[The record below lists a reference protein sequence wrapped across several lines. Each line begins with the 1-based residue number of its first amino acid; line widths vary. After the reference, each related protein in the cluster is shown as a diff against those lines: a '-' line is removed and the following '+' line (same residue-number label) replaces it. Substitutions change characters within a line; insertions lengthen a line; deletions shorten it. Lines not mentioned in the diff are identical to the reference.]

1 MEQLQGTNA
10 LVTGAAGGL
19 GHAIARALAA
29 ERVNLV
35 LADLPGIVRG
45 EKGTLIGGGFG
56 AVEFHPASG
65 RAA

>member
-35 LADLPGIVRG
+35 LSDLPDTPFLDELAEELRARGVR
-45 EKGTLIGGGFG
+45 
-56 AVEFHPASG
+56 S
-65 RAA
+65 RR

>member
-1 MEQLQGTNA
+1 MGPK
-10 LVTGAAGGL
+10 VDAACRF
-19 GHAIARALAA
+19 ARATGKTAA
-29 ERVNLV
+29 IGA

-45 EKGTLIGGGFG
+45 EKGTLIAEGFG